1 MFSRLGLAAL
11 AVLGF
16 AGIALAQP
24 PAPAE
29 QAPVPTPMPTAGA
42 VIGPSGCA
50 NCNGGA
56 CAGCDQAPLP
66 AYHVWADAELL
77 WWWLKPQRVPPLVTT
92 SPDGT
97 PREQAGVLGTPGTS
111 VLFPAGQLND
121 DARFG
126 GRVDLG
132 FWFDHDQ
139 HFGLETN
146 FFMLSAKGTTFDS
159 SSNGSPILARP
170 LLDAT
175 NNNTPGSQLVA
186 FPGLATGSVQASAST
201 GNLLGTE
208 VLLRENLGQGACYR
222 FDFVGG
228 YRYLHYSDRVG
239 VSESLISTDVTSPI
253 VVGTN
258 IAASDSFQASND
270 FHAFEWGFEGELRSG
285 RWLLG
290 GLVKAAVG
298 YDNRNVTI
306 NGSTTVT
313 VPGSAPIT
321 NTGGLLALSSNI
333 GSHNSGQWTV
343 VPEFGGWLGFQATEH
358 TRVFVGYSL
367 LYWPRIARAG
377 EQIDLSVNPSLIIPL
392 QATSGPQNP
401 NFTLHTG
408 SLWAQGIDLGIEFRF

>member
-1 MFSRLGLAAL
+1 MG
-11 AVLGF
+11 G
-16 AGIALAQP
+16 P
-24 PAPAE
+24 
-29 QAPVPTPMPTAGA
+29 
-42 VIGPSGCA
+42 VIGPAACA
-50 NCNGGA
+50 GCNGAGA
-56 CAGCDQAPLP
+56 CAGCDGTPLP
-66 AYHVWADAELL
+66 AGHFWAEADLL
-77 WWWLKPQRVPPLVTT
+77 WWWLKGQRMPPLVTT

-97 PREQAGVLGTPGTS
+97 PREQAGVFGTPGAS
-111 VLFPAGQLND
+111 VLFPAGQVNAD
-121 DARFG
+121 ERFG
-126 GRVDLG
+126 GRIDLG
-132 FWFDHDQ
+132 GWFDHDQ

-146 FFMLSAKGTTFDS
+146 FFLLSTEHTKFAAS
-159 SSNGSPILARP
+159 STGSPILARP
-170 LLDAT
+170 LFDAT

-186 FPGLATGSVQASAST
+186 FPDLAVGSVRVSASI
-201 GNLLGTE
+201 GNMLGTE
-208 VLLRENLGQGACYR
+208 VLLRDNLGYGSGYR
-222 FDFVGG
+222 LDFVGG

-239 VSESLISTDVTSPI
+239 VNENLISTDVTSPI
-253 VVGTN
+253 VVGTS
-258 IAASDSFQASND
+258 IASSDSFQASND

-313 VPGSAPIT
+313 VPGSAPVT

-343 VPEFGGWLGFQATEH
+343 VPEFGSWLGFQATEH

-392 QATSGPQNP
+392 QATPGPQNP
-401 NFTLHTG
+401 NFTLRTG
-408 SLWAQGIDLGIEFRF
+408 NLWAQGIDLGIEFRF